1 MNHYDAPDPCME
13 ANWLVLESIEA
24 SGLATALPPVV
35 EETTDQDPRN

>member
-24 SGLATALPPVV
+24 SGLTTALPVV
-35 EETTDQDPRN
+35 EEATGQDFGN